1 MKKAKKKNTHLH
13 FLLFIFNTTFL
24 ITYSKRKRKE
34 RKEGK
39 GEDRK
44 IKGNVKTAVTLFNP
58 KDFSKFCF
66 LCICNLLK
74 LTFASGME
82 GCKVLDLWIVFWV
95 VLAFN
100 SQTMTGGFFFAEGEG
115 GGQNSQEHIMGY
127 RGGSRIF
134 FRRGCA
140 HLLLHFN
147 TNKPHTFFFCR
158 IPDVLENRR
167 LSWGRG
173 GAHPLHSPPRSAP
186 GVFIRPQ
193 VLFLPWGWN
202 LISERFR
209 HSTFLQKGQLC
220 WLKKAEK
227 LSFCIHFRRTKCKIV
242 TFFVYPCRLG

>member
-1 MKKAKKKNTHLH
+1 MPGFIQGDWWKRQKKKNTRPH

-39 GEDRK
+39 VEDRK

-58 KDFSKFCF
+58 KDISKFCF

-134 FRRGCA
+134 FRSGCA

-147 TNKPHTFFFCR
+147 TNKPHTFFFLQNTRC
-158 IPDVLENRR
+158 
-167 LSWGRG
+167 
-173 GAHPLHSPPRSAP
+173 
-186 GVFIRPQ
+186 IRKPQ
-193 VLFLPWGWN
+193 V
-202 LISERFR
+202 ISGEGGCAPLAP
-209 HSTFLQKGQLC
+209 S
-220 WLKKAEK
+220 
-227 LSFCIHFRRTKCKIV
+227 
-242 TFFVYPCRLG
+242 P

>member
-1 MKKAKKKNTHLH
+1 
-13 FLLFIFNTTFL
+13 
-24 ITYSKRKRKE
+24 
-34 RKEGK
+34 
-39 GEDRK
+39 
-44 IKGNVKTAVTLFNP
+44 
-58 KDFSKFCF
+58 
-66 LCICNLLK
+66 
-74 LTFASGME
+74 
-82 GCKVLDLWIVFWV
+82 
-95 VLAFN
+95 
-100 SQTMTGGFFFAEGEG
+100 MTGGFFFAEGEG

-147 TNKPHTFFFCR
+147 TNKPHTFFCR
-158 IPDVLENRR
+158 ILDVLENRR
-167 LSWGRG
+167 LSRGRG
-173 GAHPLHSPPRSAP
+173 GAHPLHPPPRSAP

>member
-1 MKKAKKKNTHLH
+1 MKKAKKKNTRPH

-39 GEDRK
+39 VEDRK

-58 KDFSKFCF
+58 KDISKFCF

-134 FRRGCA
+134 FRSGCA

-147 TNKPHTFFFCR
+147 TNKPHTFFFLQNTRC
-158 IPDVLENRR
+158 
-167 LSWGRG
+167 
-173 GAHPLHSPPRSAP
+173 
-186 GVFIRPQ
+186 IRKPQ
-193 VLFLPWGWN
+193 V
-202 LISERFR
+202 ISGEGGCAPLAP
-209 HSTFLQKGQLC
+209 S
-220 WLKKAEK
+220 
-227 LSFCIHFRRTKCKIV
+227 
-242 TFFVYPCRLG
+242 P